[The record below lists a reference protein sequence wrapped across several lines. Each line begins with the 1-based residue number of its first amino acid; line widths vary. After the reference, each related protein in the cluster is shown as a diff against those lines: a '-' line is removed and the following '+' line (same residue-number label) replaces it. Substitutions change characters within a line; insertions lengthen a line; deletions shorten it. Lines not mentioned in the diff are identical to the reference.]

1 MSEAKGCLGCAALF
15 FGLPIFF
22 GIFTIAK
29 METKNFFQTRREEK
43 AAEERRL
50 VQERAAQELAQ
61 REAKER
67 ADAARREASRED
79 KLRTFAIKNAD
90 GLWRTYQM
98 LKGEIDGQNKRIE
111 DLKTAFAEF
120 GKNPDEDVDYRR
132 ICGFRDEMVRSCQVM
147 RGKIEDAYLA
157 YVKFEATSGKKEY
170 SEVMNKALE
179 AGIREAEMAEKRF
192 RKMSA
197 EK

>member
-43 AAEERRL
+43 AAEEQRL

-67 ADAARREASRED
+67 AEAARREASRED

-111 DLKTAFAEF
+111 DLRMAFAEF
-120 GKNPDEDVDYRR
+120 GKNPDGDADYRR
-132 ICGFRDEMVRSCQVM
+132 ICGLRDEMVRSCQVM

-157 YVKFEATSGKKEY
+157 FVKFEATPGKKEY
-170 SEVMNKALE
+170 SEIMRKALDE
-179 AGIREAEMAEKRF
+179 GIHEAE
-192 RKMSA
+192 SA
-197 EK
+197 EMKFKEMKEKK

>member
-1 MSEAKGCLGCAALF
+1 MSEGKGCLGCAALF

-29 METKNFFQTRREEK
+29 METKHFFREWREEK
-43 AAEERRL
+43 AAEERRQA
-50 VQERAAQELAQ
+50 QEREAQEVVE
-61 REAKER
+61 RETKER
-67 ADAARREASRED
+67 ADAARREALRED

-132 ICGFRDEMVRSCQVM
+132 ICGLRDGMARSCQVM

-157 YVKFEATSGKKEY
+157 FVKFGATLGKNEY
-170 SEVMNKALE
+170 SEIMRKALDE
-179 AGIREAEMAEKRF
+179 GIHEAE
-192 RKMSA
+192 SA
-197 EK
+197 ERKFKEMKEKK

>member
-1 MSEAKGCLGCAALF
+1 MSEGKGCLGCAALF

-29 METKNFFQTRREEK
+29 METKNFFREWREEK
-43 AAEERRL
+43 AAEERRQA
-50 VQERAAQELAQ
+50 QERAAQEVAE

-67 ADAARREASRED
+67 AGVARREALRED

-111 DLKTAFAEF
+111 ELKTAFAEF

-132 ICGFRDEMVRSCQVM
+132 ICGLRDGMVRSCQVM
-147 RGKIEDAYLA
+147 RAKIEDAYLA
-157 YVKFEATSGKKEY
+157 FMKFEATPGKSEY
-170 SEVMNKALE
+170 SKIMSKALE
-179 AGIREAEMAEKRF
+179 EGVREAEAAESRFKR
-192 RKMSA
+192 MSV

>member
-1 MSEAKGCLGCAALF
+1 MSEGKGCLGCAALF

-29 METKNFFQTRREEK
+29 METKNFFREWREEK
-43 AAEERRL
+43 AAEERRQA
-50 VQERAAQELAQ
+50 QERESQEVVE
-61 REAKER
+61 RETKER
-67 ADAARREASRED
+67 ADAARREALRED

-111 DLKTAFAEF
+111 DLKSAFAEF

-132 ICGFRDEMVRSCQVM
+132 ICGLRDEMVRSCQVM
-147 RGKIEDAYLA
+147 RAKIEDAYLA
-157 YVKFEATSGKKEY
+157 FMKFEATPGKSGY
-170 SEVMNKALE
+170 SKIMSKALE
-179 AGIREAEMAEKRF
+179 EGVREAEAAESRFKR
-192 RKMSA
+192 MSV

>member
-1 MSEAKGCLGCAALF
+1 MSEGKGCLGCAALF

-29 METKNFFQTRREEK
+29 METKNFFREWREEK
-43 AAEERRL
+43 AAEERRQA
-50 VQERAAQELAQ
+50 QEREAQEVVE
-61 REAKER
+61 RETKER
-67 ADAARREASRED
+67 ADAARREALRED

-111 DLKTAFAEF
+111 DLKSAFAEF
-120 GKNPDEDVDYRR
+120 EKNPDEDVDYRR
-132 ICGFRDEMVRSCQVM
+132 ICGLRDGMVRSCQIM

-157 YVKFEATSGKKEY
+157 FVKFEATLGKNEY
-170 SEVMNKALE
+170 SEIMRKALDE
-179 AGIREAEMAEKRF
+179 GIHEAE
-192 RKMSA
+192 SA
-197 EK
+197 ERKFKEMKEKK

>member
-1 MSEAKGCLGCAALF
+1 MSEGKGCLGCAALF

-29 METKNFFQTRREEK
+29 METKNFFREWREEK
-43 AAEERRL
+43 AAEERRQA
-50 VQERAAQELAQ
+50 QERAAQEVAE

-67 ADAARREASRED
+67 ADAARREALRED

-111 DLKTAFAEF
+111 ELKAAFADF
-120 GKNPDEDVDYRR
+120 GKNPDEDADYRR
-132 ICGFRDEMVRSCQVM
+132 ICGLRDEMVRSCQVM

-157 YVKFEATSGKKEY
+157 FMKFEATPGKSEY
-170 SEVMNKALE
+170 SKIMSKALE
-179 AGIREAEMAEKRF
+179 EGVREAEAAESRFKR
-192 RKMSA
+192 MSV